1 MKQDNTTKKGG
12 VLKTPGKTTDKPT
25 GQSCVSVGGQAVME
39 GVMMMGPEKIALAVR
54 RPDGKIELRLKPRK
68 YLSKKY
74 PILGWPIIRGVVN
87 FVTQLYVGMKTL
99 TESAEISTGEVE
111 EPSEFEK
118 KVAKTLHVK
127 PDSLMMGAAVVLA
140 LVMAIGLFFL
150 LPTAIEALFKR
161 FIPSRTVT
169 NLLGGLVRMGLFL
182 AYVWLVSRIP
192 DIHRVFM
199 YHGAEHKSIF
209 CFESGKPL
217 TVANAQSFTTYHP
230 SCGTSFVVIVF
241 VISILVFTLLGSDS
255 SNVFARMGSRLLLL
269 PVTAGVSYEI
279 LKWLGRAED
288 TPLVRALKWPGLMVQ
303 HITTAQPTDDMVEV
317 ALCSLRGALEMPN
330 PVPKQFMPEDAP
342 QSADE
347 PAQPDAA
354 EGENA

>member
-1 MKQDNTTKKGG
+1 MINITFPDGSVRPFESGVTGYEIASSISPRLAEEVLAIAVKPAGDTTVGRG
-12 VLKTPGKTTDKPT
+12 VTYDLDRPILEDASIVLLKWEDEEGKRVFWHSSSHLMAEALEELFPGVKFGIGPAIENGFYYD
-25 GQSCVSVGGQAVME
+25 VDLGGQ
-39 GVMMMGPEKIALAVR
+39 
-54 RPDGKIELRLKPRK
+54 
-68 YLSKKY
+68 
-74 PILGWPIIRGVVN
+74 
-87 FVTQLYVGMKTL
+87 T
-99 TESAEISTGEVE
+99 ISDAD
-111 EPSEFEK
+111 F
-118 KVAKTLHVK
+118 AR
-127 PDSLMMGAAVVLA
+127 
-140 LVMAIGLFFL
+140 
-150 LPTAIEALFKR
+150 IEALFKR

-230 SCGTSFVVIVF
+230 RCGTSFVVIVF